1 MIKTSKVIDTTKK
14 NVKRNRWLSF
24 ATIFVSTIVLAITSF
39 FVSVAILG
47 RVAVKYYEQRAQ
59 VIIFFKQETPEAD
72 TLSLRDKIYDPT
84 LIANI
89 QYISQE
95 DALAI
100 YKEDFADNPDL
111 ISTLTA
117 DSLPPSLE
125 IRAYDIDGLLQVI
138 SNVNTEK
145 ETNPNIDE
153 IMYFKDVVDNLKT
166 LSRIINIGAVVLISG
181 LLIISF
187 FLIRITI
194 GFNINA
200 HKEEIQIMNLVGS
213 TDSFIK
219 TPFILEGAFYGL
231 VGGLL
236 AATIII
242 VPWYTVVL
250 YTQGTGFATWL
261 NQMLAD
267 FNLSFLKTFN
277 IAFVLIYYLIHLVFG
292 AILGVV
298 SSFSAVKRYLKQQ

>member
-1 MIKTSKVIDTTKK
+1 MTKTSKVIDTTKK

-39 FVSVAILG
+39 FVSVAVLG

-72 TLSLRDKIYDPT
+72 ILSLRDKIYDPT
-84 LIANI
+84 LIADI
-89 QYISQE
+89 QYVSQE

-111 ISTLTA
+111 ISTVTA

-125 IRAYDIDGLLQVI
+125 IRAYDIDGLLQII

-153 IMYFKDVVDNLKT
+153 IMYFEDVVDNLKT
-166 LSRIINIGAVVLISG
+166 LSRIINIGAIVLISG

-242 VPWYTVVL
+242 VPWYIVVL

-261 NQMLAD
+261 NQMLMD
-267 FNLSFLKTFN
+267 FDLSFLKTFN
-277 IAFVLIYYLIHLVFG
+277 IVFVLIYYAIHLVFG
-292 AILGVV
+292 AFLGVV
-298 SSFSAVKRYLKQQ
+298 SSFSAVKRYLK

>member
-1 MIKTSKVIDTTKK
+1 MTKTSKVIDTTKK

-72 TLSLRDKIYDPT
+72 ILSLRDKIYDPT
-84 LIANI
+84 LIADI
-89 QYISQE
+89 QYLSQE

-111 ISTLTA
+111 ISTVTA

-125 IRAYDIDGLLQVI
+125 IRAYDIDGLLQII

-153 IMYFKDVVDNLKT
+153 IMYFKDVEDNLKT
-166 LSRIINIGAVVLISG
+166 LSRIINIGAIVLISG

-292 AILGVV
+292 AFLGVV

>member
-72 TLSLRDKIYDPT
+72 ILSLRDKIYDPT

-111 ISTLTA
+111 ISTVTA

>member
-1 MIKTSKVIDTTKK
+1 MTKTSKVIDTTKK

-59 VIIFFKQETPEAD
+59 VIVFFKQETPEAD
-72 TLSLRDKIYDPT
+72 ILSFRDKIYDPT
-84 LIANI
+84 LIADI
-89 QYISQE
+89 QYLSQE
-95 DALAI
+95 DALAV

-111 ISTLTA
+111 ISTVTA

-125 IRAYDIDGLLQVI
+125 IRAYDIDGLLQI
-138 SNVNTEK
+138 IKNVNTEK

-153 IMYFKDVVDNLKT
+153 IMYFEDVVDNLRT
-166 LSRIINIGAVVLISG
+166 LSRIINIGAIVLISG

-277 IAFVLIYYLIHLVFG
+277 IVFVLIYYAIHLVFG
-292 AILGVV
+292 ALLGVG
-298 SSFSAVKRYLKQQ
+298 SSFSAVRRYLK

>member
-1 MIKTSKVIDTTKK
+1 MTKTSKVIDTTKK

-39 FVSVAILG
+39 FVSIAILG

-59 VIIFFKQETPEAD
+59 VIIFFKQETPEAEI
-72 TLSLRDKIYDPT
+72 LSLRDKIYDPT
-84 LIANI
+84 LIADI
-89 QYISQE
+89 QYVTQE

-111 ISTLTA
+111 ISTVTA

-125 IRAYDIDGLLQVI
+125 IRAYDIDGLLQII

-153 IMYFKDVVDNLKT
+153 IMYFEDVVDNLKT
-166 LSRIINIGAVVLISG
+166 LSRIINVGAIVLITG
-181 LLIISF
+181 LLVISF

-231 VGGLL
+231 AGGLL
-236 AATIII
+236 AATVIL
-242 VPWYTVVL
+242 VPWYMVVL
-250 YTQGTGFATWL
+250 YAQGTGFATWL
-261 NQMLAD
+261 NQMLVD
-267 FNLSFLKTFN
+267 FDLSFLKTFN
-277 IAFVLIYYLIHLVFG
+277 IVFVLIYYAIHLVFG
-292 AILGVV
+292 VLLGVV
-298 SSFSAVKRYLKQQ
+298 SSFSAVRRYLK

>member
-1 MIKTSKVIDTTKK
+1 MTKTSKVIDTTKK

-47 RVAVKYYEQRAQ
+47 SVAVKYYEQRAQ
-59 VIIFFKQETPEAD
+59 VIIFFKQETSESEI
-72 TLSLRDKIYDPT
+72 LSLRDKIYDPT
-84 LIANI
+84 LIADI
-89 QYISQE
+89 QYVSQE

-111 ISTLTA
+111 ISTVTA

-125 IRAYDIDGLLQVI
+125 IRAYDIDGLLQII
-138 SNVNTEK
+138 SNVNVEK
-145 ETNPNIDE
+145 ETNPNIEE
-153 IMYFKDVVDNLKT
+153 IMYFEDVVDNLKT

-236 AATIII
+236 AASLIII
-242 VPWYTVVL
+242 PWYTVVL
-250 YTQGTGFATWL
+250 YTGGTGFATWL
-261 NQMLAD
+261 TQMLSD

-277 IAFVLIYYLIHLVFG
+277 IAFVLIYYIIHLMFG
-292 AILGVV
+292 TLLGVV
-298 SSFSAVKRYLKQQ
+298 SSLSAVKRYLK

>member
-1 MIKTSKVIDTTKK
+1 MTKTSKVIDTTKK

-39 FVSVAILG
+39 FVSVAVLS

-59 VIIFFKQETPEAD
+59 VIVFFKQETPEAD
-72 TLSLRDKIYDPT
+72 ILSFRDKIYDPT
-84 LIANI
+84 LIADI
-89 QYISQE
+89 QYLSQE

-111 ISTLTA
+111 ISTVTA

-125 IRAYDIDGLLQVI
+125 IRAYDIDGLLQI
-138 SNVNTEK
+138 IKNVNTEK
-145 ETNPNIDE
+145 ETNPNVDE
-153 IMYFKDVVDNLKT
+153 IMYFEDVVDNLKT
-166 LSRIINIGAVVLISG
+166 LSRIINIGAIVLITG
-181 LLIISF
+181 LLVISF

-236 AATIII
+236 AATVII

-261 NQMLAD
+261 NQMLLD
-267 FNLSFLKTFN
+267 FDLSFLKTFN
-277 IAFVLIYYLIHLVFG
+277 IVFVLIYYAIHLVFG
-292 AILGVV
+292 ALLGVV
-298 SSFSAVKRYLKQQ
+298 SSFSAVRRYLK